1 MKLNQKTITLIS
13 LIIVIILVIVLST
26 GLSNL
31 ELTSGQSYFLQSES
45 GEIGTATTPPGFF
58 DFGGFWRVLG
68 LLTLWVFL
76 PLSIIYFMIS
86 PDARRQVLTRIL
98 STSFTMFALII
109 MARWISTTRGCSA
122 AQDAVT
128 KVAAEG
134 SGEAIELVYAPPDIP
149 SLRYLGSLLMAV
161 IIVTLAFRMW
171 RRIQNS
177 SPSKLEKIAQE
188 AENAVTEI
196 QRGADLRDTIK
207 RCYFEMSTALQEYRD
222 IHREAGMTPR
232 EFEASLQGFGLPI
245 GNVRRLTHLF
255 EEVRYGSKVLGEH
268 IEREAV
274 DLLNAIVQDCR
285 DFDAG
290 KTA

>member
-1 MKLNQKTITLIS
+1 MNRSQKTITLIS
-13 LIIVIILVIVLST
+13 LMTIIILVILLST

-31 ELTSGQSYFLQSES
+31 TLKPGQSYYFQSQD
-45 GEIGTATTPPGFF
+45 GQVGDAVTPTSFF

-76 PLSIIYFMIS
+76 PVSIIYFMIS
-86 PDARRQVLTRIL
+86 PDARRQVLQRIL
-98 STSFTMFALII
+98 STTVTMFALII
-109 MARWISTTRGCSA
+109 VARWISTTRGCSA

-128 KVAAEG
+128 EVAAEG
-134 SGEAIELVYAPPDIP
+134 SGEAVELVYAPPDLP

-161 IIVTLAFRMW
+161 IIVTLVIRIW
-171 RRIQNS
+171 HRIQS
-177 SPSKLEKIAQE
+177 AKPTKFEKIAQE
-188 AENAVTEI
+188 AENAAAEI
-196 QRGADLRDTIK
+196 RAGADLRNTIK

-222 IHREAGMTPR
+222 IQRKVGMTPR
-232 EFEASLQGFGLPI
+232 EFESSLQGMGLPI

-255 EEVRYGSKVLGEH
+255 EEVRYGSKVLGEP

-285 DFDAG
+285 AHSERVS
-290 KTA
+290 